1 MILDRALVSPKS
13 TPTMVAIR
21 SNSAIATSPQLRPP
35 ITSRMTATRSTVFID
50 FPPAVTRRSPSPPR
64 VTPRTRSPKRISRGW
79 SGLRMDRGAEPGR
92 LRIGELSR
100 RLGISHHL
108 LRAWERRYGLLR
120 PQRSAG
126 GFRLYSAADLRRVR
140 RMQEHLAQGLS
151 AAEAAGAAI
160 AEERSG

>member
-13 TPTMVAIR
+13 RPTMVATR

-50 FPPAVTRRSPSPPR
+50 FPPVVTRRSPYPSH
-64 VTPRTRSPKRISRGW
+64 VTPATRSAKSMSRVCYD
-79 SGLRMDRGAEPGR
+79 LRMDRVAEPGR

-140 RMQEHLAQGLS
+140 R
-151 AAEAAGAAI
+151 
-160 AEERSG
+160 